1 MIIFIRTFL
10 ILSLI
15 LLFSCKNNKEVS
27 KPEIKNEDL
36 NILMIEAYQEGLN
49 ELENGYAILAAKK
62 FNEAEILFPQSIWAP
77 RSSLM
82 AAYSYYSMDYYEDSI
97 NELIRFLKTYP
108 NNIRTD
114 YARYL
119 LAINYYEKIINEKK
133 DLGPILD
140 AKNNFIIV
148 KENFPDSDFALD
160 AEYKLNL
167 IEEMLASKE
176 MYLAKYYSDKEKWI
190 PAINRYKE
198 VLKNYSTTI
207 FVEEALHRLV
217 EIHYKLGL
225 KDESKKYASM
235 LGYNYQSSEWY
246 EKSYKIFNKNYVKE
260 TIEKNKKIKKTTL
273 EKIKSL
279 LSFK

>member
-119 LAINYYEKIINEKK
+119 LAINYYEQIINEKK

-140 AKNNFIIV
+140 AKNNFTIV

>member
-119 LAINYYEKIINEKK
+119 LAINYYEQIINEKK

-190 PAINRYKE
+190 PAINRYRE
-198 VLKNYSTTI
+198 VLKNYSTTV

>member
-1 MIIFIRTFL
+1 MNFFIKTYL
-10 ILSLI
+10 ILSLV
-15 LLFSCKNNKEVS
+15 LLFGCKNNKEVS
-27 KPEIKNEDL
+27 KPEIKNEDI
-36 NILMIEAYQEGLN
+36 NILMIEAYKEGLQ
-49 ELENGYAILAAKK
+49 ELDNGYAIIAAKK

-82 AAYSYYSMDYYEDSI
+82 AAYSYYSQDYYEDSI

-108 NNIRTD
+108 NNIRID

-119 LAINYYEKIINEKK
+119 LAMNYYEQIINEKK
-133 DLGPILD
+133 DLGPIIE
-140 AKNNFIIV
+140 AKNNFIII
-148 KENFPDSDFALD
+148 KENFPNSDFALD

-176 MYLAKYYSDKEKWI
+176 MYLAKYYSEKEKWI

-198 VLKNYSTTI
+198 VLKTYSTTI

-246 EKSYKIFNKNYVKE
+246 EKSYKIFNKGYVKKSE
-260 TIEKNKKIKKTTL
+260 IENKKYKKTTL
-273 EKIKSL
+273 EKIRSL
-279 LSFK
+279 LF

>member
-119 LAINYYEKIINEKK
+119 LAINYYEQIINEKK

-198 VLKNYSTTI
+198 VLKNYSTTV

-246 EKSYKIFNKNYVKE
+246 EKSYKIFNKNYVKD

>member
-49 ELENGYAILAAKK
+49 DLENGYAILAAKK

-119 LAINYYEKIINEKK
+119 LAINYYEQIINEKK

>member
-119 LAINYYEKIINEKK
+119 LAINYYEQIINEKK

-246 EKSYKIFNKNYVKE
+246 EKSYKIFNKGYVKKSE
-260 TIEKNKKIKKTTL
+260 IENKKYKKTTL
-273 EKIKSL
+273 EKIRSL
-279 LSFK
+279 LF

>member
-1 MIIFIRTFL
+1 MIFFIRTFL

-119 LAINYYEKIINEKK
+119 LAINYYEQIINEKK

>member
-1 MIIFIRTFL
+1 MNFFTKTFL

-15 LLFSCKNNKEVS
+15 FLFSCKNNKEVS
-27 KPEIKNEDL
+27 KPEIKNEDI
-36 NILMIEAYQEGLN
+36 NILMIEAYNEGLI
-49 ELENGYAILAAKK
+49 ELENGYALLAAKK
-62 FNEAEILFPQSIWAP
+62 FNEAEILYPQSIWAP

-82 AAYSYYSMDYYEDSI
+82 AAYSYYSQDYYEDSI

-108 NNIRTD
+108 KNIRID

-119 LAINYYEKIINEKK
+119 LAMNYYEQIINEKK
-133 DLGPILD
+133 DLGPILE
-140 AKNNFIIV
+140 AKNNFIII
-148 KENFPDSDFALD
+148 KENFPNSDFALD

-176 MYLAKYYSDKEKWI
+176 MYLAEYYSDKEKWI
-190 PAINRYKE
+190 PAINRYKS

-217 EIHYKLGL
+217 EIHYRIGL

-246 EKSYKIFNKNYVKE
+246 EKSYKIFNKDYIKE
-260 TIEKNKKIKKTTL
+260 SIKKDKKNKKTTL
-273 EKIKSL
+273 DKIKSL
-279 LSFK
+279 LSLK

>member
-119 LAINYYEKIINEKK
+119 LAINYYEQIINEKK
-133 DLGPILD
+133 DLGPILE
-140 AKNNFIIV
+140 AKENFTIV
-148 KENFPDSDFALD
+148 KENYPNSDFALD

-176 MYLAKYYSDKEKWI
+176 MYLARYYIQKEKWI

-198 VLKNYSTTI
+198 ILKNYNTTI
-207 FVEEALHRLV
+207 YVEEALHRLV
-217 EIHYKLGL
+217 EIHYKIGL
-225 KDESKKYASM
+225 KDEAKKYAST
-235 LGYNYQSSEWY
+235 LGYNYKSSKWY
-246 EKSYKIFNKNYVKE
+246 EKSYKIFNKDYINE
-260 TIEKNKKIKKTTL
+260 TLKKKKKNKKTTL

-279 LSFK
+279 LN

>member
-1 MIIFIRTFL
+1 MNFFFRTFL
-10 ILSLI
+10 ILALVF
-15 LLFSCKNNKEVS
+15 LLGCKNNKQVS
-27 KPEIKNEDL
+27 EPNIKDED
-36 NILMIEAYQEGLN
+36 IDALMIQAYKEGLK
-49 ELENGYAILAAKK
+49 ELENGYGVLAAKK
-62 FNEAEILFPQSIWAP
+62 FNEVEILYPQSVWAP

-82 AAYSYYSMDYYEDSI
+82 AAYSYYSQDYYQNSTD
-97 NELIRFLKTYP
+97 ELNRFLKIYP
-108 NNIRTD
+108 NHIRTD

-119 LAINYYEKIINEKK
+119 LAINHYEQIINEKK

-246 EKSYKIFNKNYVKE
+246 EKSYKIFNKDYVKE
-260 TIEKNKKIKKTTL
+260 TIEKNQKNKKTTL

>member
-1 MIIFIRTFL
+1 MNFFTKTFL

-15 LLFSCKNNKEVS
+15 FLFSCKNNKEVS
-27 KPEIKNEDL
+27 KPEIKNEDI
-36 NILMIEAYQEGLN
+36 NILMIEAYNEGLI
-49 ELENGYAILAAKK
+49 ELENGYALLAAKK
-62 FNEAEILFPQSIWAP
+62 FNEAEILYPQSIWAP

-82 AAYSYYSMDYYEDSI
+82 AAYSYYSQDYYEDSI
-97 NELIRFLKTYP
+97 NELIRFFKTYP
-108 NNIRTD
+108 KNIRTD

-119 LAINYYEKIINEKK
+119 LAMNYYEQIINEKK
-133 DLGPILD
+133 DLGPILE
-140 AKNNFIIV
+140 AKNNFIII
-148 KENFPDSDFALD
+148 KENFPNSDFALD

-176 MYLAKYYSDKEKWI
+176 MYLAEYYSDKEKWI
-190 PAINRYKE
+190 PAINRYKS

-217 EIHYKLGL
+217 EIHYRIGL

-246 EKSYKIFNKNYVKE
+246 EKSYKIFNKDYIKE
-260 TIEKNKKIKKTTL
+260 SIKKDKKNKKTTL
-273 EKIKSL
+273 DKIKSL
-279 LSFK
+279 LSLK

>member
-119 LAINYYEKIINEKK
+119 LAINYYEQIINEKK

-246 EKSYKIFNKNYVKE
+246 EKSYKIFNEDYVKKSE
-260 TIEKNKKIKKTTL
+260 IKNRKYKKTTL
-273 EKIKSL
+273 EKIRSL
-279 LSFK
+279 LF

>member
-119 LAINYYEKIINEKK
+119 LAINYYEQIINEKK

>member
-1 MIIFIRTFL
+1 
-10 ILSLI
+10 
-15 LLFSCKNNKEVS
+15 
-27 KPEIKNEDL
+27 
-36 NILMIEAYQEGLN
+36 MIEAYQDGLK
-49 ELENGYAILAAKK
+49 ELENGYAIIAAKK

-82 AAYSYYSMDYYEDSI
+82 AAYSYYSQDYYEDSI

-119 LAINYYEKIINEKK
+119 LAMNYYEQIINEKK
-133 DLGPILD
+133 DLGPIIE

-148 KENFPDSDFALD
+148 NKNFPNSDFALD

-176 MYLAKYYSDKEKWI
+176 MYLAKYYSKKEKWI

-198 VLKNYSTTI
+198 VLKTYSTTI

-246 EKSYKIFNKNYVKE
+246 EKSYKIFNEDYVKKSE
-260 TIEKNKKIKKTTL
+260 IKNRKYKKTTL
-273 EKIKSL
+273 EKIRSL
-279 LSFK
+279 LF